1 MASSTWLEGVA
12 GRIAVRGYCGVICG
26 VPVSGEIIS
35 HAVWLYFRFA
45 LSLRDVSE
53 LMLARDVAVS
63 HETIRQWTQKFGQDY
78 ATALRRRRPRP
89 GDKWHMDE
97 IFVKINNVGHY
108 LWRAVE
114 QDGLVLDVLVQRR
127 RDAVAAKKFFR
138 KLLKGLRY
146 VPRVIVTD
154 KLGSYQVA
162 HRAMAASAEHRR
174 SSISTIEPT
183 TPTNPPE
190 YGSGP

>member
-1 MASSTWLEGVA
+1 MATAASYA
-12 GRIAVRGYCGVICG
+12 GFRY
-26 VPVSGEIIS
+26 PGEIIG

-53 LMLARDVAVS
+53 LMLARGVVVS

-78 ATALRRRRPRP
+78 ANALRRRRPRP
-89 GDKWHMDE
+89 GDKWHLDE
-97 IFVKINNVGHY
+97 IFVKINGVGHY
-108 LWRAVE
+108 LWRAVD
-114 QDGLVLDVLVQRR
+114 QDGVVLDVLVQRR
-127 RDAVAAKKFFR
+127 REAVAAKKFFR
-138 KLLKGLRY
+138 KLLKGLQC

-162 HRAMAASAEHRR
+162 HRAMAASASIAGR
-174 SSISTIEPT
+174 STSTIEPR